1 MRRLYE
7 MLQVLQTSDY
17 YPFGLAM
24 AAQSYQKQSSLDNDY
39 LYNGKELQD
48 EHNLGWL
55 DYGARMYMPEIGR
68 WGVVDPLSELMRR
81 HSPYNYVFGNPLKFV
96 DPDGMRPDFS
106 NSVGGGYAAVT
117 EGADKIISNDQQP
130 QPPIRRDIRA
140 FNRRPAPGNKV
151 PARNQRPVGTGSGYN
166 GDYTLETYVRGPN
179 NKKEEQPKDW
189 SKFAEQAI
197 DLTDALIE
205 FSVEKMHGNDKN
217 MANWGIRI
225 SMATNEKLNDL
236 SKEYNEE
243 VMKKAH
249 KGLSPEEFSKLTSS
263 EQNIRTSWAKVMT
276 GSNPA
281 EVFRNNLLNQIKSGN
296 FTLKNQMRIEGPKLN
311 SNVPQ

>member
-1 MRRLYE
+1 
-7 MLQVLQTSDY
+7 
-17 YPFGLAM
+17 
-24 AAQSYQKQSSLDNDY
+24 
-39 LYNGKELQD
+39 
-48 EHNLGWL
+48 
-55 DYGARMYMPEIGR
+55 
-68 WGVVDPLSELMRR
+68 
-81 HSPYNYVFGNPLKFV
+81 
-96 DPDGMRPDFS
+96 
-106 NSVGGGYAAVT
+106 
-117 EGADKIISNDQQP
+117 
-130 QPPIRRDIRA
+130 
-140 FNRRPAPGNKV
+140 
-151 PARNQRPVGTGSGYN
+151 
-166 GDYTLETYVRGPN
+166 
-179 NKKEEQPKDW
+179 
-189 SKFAEQAI
+189 
-197 DLTDALIE
+197 
-205 FSVEKMHGNDKN
+205 MHGNDKN